1 VPLGSDYQFS
11 TGLLFHDYHIPYIV
25 PIFSKFKFKS
35 SSNFSRG
42 FSNNLQDWITI
53 DKNNLSKSSNFI
65 KETLDFENN
74 PDDYMIE
81 KIDSLNNII
90 NVIDKPNWVNL
101 YTPSFLEI
109 AIDRSDDN
117 DHPGELS
124 NKKMANEFIDYYKEF
139 TF

>member
-1 VPLGSDYQFS
+1 LQN
-11 TGLLFHDYHIPYIV
+11 LLKQYDIPF
-25 PIFSKFKFKS
+25 IFL
-35 SSNFSRG
+35 RG

-53 DKNNLSKSSNFI
+53 DKNNLYKSSNFI

-101 YTPSFLEI
+101 YTPSFMEI
-109 AIDRSDDN
+109 AIDRADDN
-117 DHPGELS
+117 SHPGKLS
-124 NKKMANEFIDYYKEF
+124 NKKMANEFIDFYKEF

>member
-1 VPLGSDYQFS
+1 MQN
-11 TGLLFHDYHIPYIV
+11 LLKQYDIPF
-25 PIFSKFKFKS
+25 IFL
-35 SSNFSRG
+35 RG

-53 DKNNLSKSSNFI
+53 DKNNLYKSSNFI

-101 YTPSFLEI
+101 YTPSFMEI
-109 AIDRSDDN
+109 AIDRADDN
-117 DHPGELS
+117 SHPGKANFLLVGR
-124 NKKMANEFIDYYKEF
+124 KKIALFFLVKPENSLLYFRRPH
-139 TF
+139 